1 MSDEEGRIPISRCAR
16 PGRNF
21 IPTNDKRATMRVL
34 FLHVDYLEYEVKEK
48 ALKGVPDVP
57 PSKRTDRIEEALVCF
72 ISAEKRDEA
81 NPASTARA
89 AAASVADIAGQ
100 LHTKRVVLYPYAHL
114 SSSLAAPGPAQEL
127 IASLEKEL
135 VVQGLDVHAS
145 PFGYYKSFRVAVK
158 GHPLS
163 ELSREIVA
171 DAIAEGK
178 EDLSAA
184 VKAEAKLVS
193 HWHILE
199 PNGAVHH
206 LSIKDGKVSGFHFE
220 GHDRLRR
227 FATYEMAKSREA
239 KEEPPHV
246 RLMRELELVDYEPG
260 SDPGNLRYYP
270 KGRLIKGLL
279 EEFVTERLREYGTME
294 VECPVMY
301 DFEHPGLKSYLERF
315 PARQY
320 IVQTPNKRAFLRFSA
335 CFGQFLIMKDM
346 VISYKQLPLSLYEL
360 TRYSFRAEQRG
371 ELAGL
376 RRLRAFTMPDCHALC
391 ADVEQAKTQFMV
403 RFEVAWKLLEDCGFS
418 MPDDF
423 EVGMRVTEAFWR
435 DHRDFVIAYA
445 KRWGKPILLEKWSE
459 QFFYFTLKYEF
470 NFVDANDKAA
480 ALSTDQIDT
489 ENAKRFGITFTDE
502 KGAKRTPLI
511 LHLSP
516 SGAIE
521 RVIYGLLEKAA
532 ADAKAGRPP
541 MLPVWLSPTQV
552 RIVPVS
558 ADQLDDAR
566 SILSRLDGVRADL
579 DDTSDTLAKKIRTA
593 EKEWVPYIVVVG
605 KKEIETGTLNVRVR
619 ATKEQ
624 TEMVIDALRK
634 RILAETKGLPFRP
647 LAEPALLSARPIFR
661 G

>member
-1 MSDEEGRIPISRCAR
+1 
-16 PGRNF
+16 
-21 IPTNDKRATMRVL
+21 
-34 FLHVDYLEYEVKEK
+34 
-48 ALKGVPDVP
+48 
-57 PSKRTDRIEEALVCF
+57 
-72 ISAEKRDEA
+72 
-81 NPASTARA
+81 
-89 AAASVADIAGQ
+89 
-100 LHTKRVVLYPYAHL
+100 
-114 SSSLAAPGPAQEL
+114 
-127 IASLEKEL
+127 
-135 VVQGLDVHAS
+135 
-145 PFGYYKSFRVAVK
+145 
-158 GHPLS
+158 
-163 ELSREIVA
+163 
-171 DAIAEGK
+171 
-178 EDLSAA
+178 
-184 VKAEAKLVS
+184 
-193 HWHILE
+193 
-199 PNGAVHH
+199 
-206 LSIKDGKVSGFHFE
+206 
-220 GHDRLRR
+220 
-227 FATYEMAKSREA
+227 
-239 KEEPPHV
+239 
-246 RLMRELELVDYEPG
+246 
-260 SDPGNLRYYP
+260 
-270 KGRLIKGLL
+270 
-279 EEFVTERLREYGTME
+279 
-294 VECPVMY
+294 
-301 DFEHPGLKSYLERF
+301 
-315 PARQY
+315 
-320 IVQTPNKRAFLRFSA
+320 
-335 CFGQFLIMKDM
+335 M

-435 DHRDFVIAYA
+435 DHRDFVTAYA

-502 KGAKRTPLI
+502 KGVKRTPLI

-521 RVIYGLLEKAA
+521 RVMYGLLEKAA

-593 EKEWVPYIVVVG
+593 EKDWVPYVAVIGRKEVESG
-605 KKEIETGTLNVRVR
+605 KINVRVR
-619 ATKEQ
+619 GTTKQ
-624 TEMVIDALRK
+624 GEMTVDALRS
-634 RILAETKGLPFRP
+634 RIASETKDRPFRP
-647 LAEPALLSARPIFR
+647 LAEPKFLSMRPIFR